1 MNKNSSKFDL
11 ESVLNGRRIL
21 GALPFE
27 VDLTCTLFELFCGAC
42 PMLMRDEILSDYVLK
57 MKARLSALS
66 ELSGVE
72 SIDDIFAVYV
82 GE

>member
-11 ESVLNGRRIL
+11 ESVLNGRQIL
-21 GALPFE
+21 GALPVE
-27 VDLTCTLFELFCGAC
+27 VDFTHTLFELFCEAC

-66 ELSGVE
+66 ELPGVE
-72 SIDDIFAVYV
+72 SIDDIFVVYV